1 MKINIPSIFPN
12 GVKNLN
18 YHERIRKQ
26 FLMCIVY
33 NNYLKIL
40 NINLEI
46 FNIIIKLKIILGIKH
61 IYGKETLIKI
71 YMQN

>member
-1 MKINIPSIFPN
+1 MFPN

-18 YHERIRKQ
+18 YHESIRKQ

-33 NNYLKIL
+33 NNYFKIL

-61 IYGKETLIKI
+61 I
-71 YMQN
+71 